1 MTPMT
6 AASHS
11 SAEKEA
17 LMRRLAESEREMGA
31 MLYAISHD
39 VRAPL
44 RALDGFALALEEDYA
59 ERLDETG
66 RDYLVRIRTG
76 AKRMDRMIDSVVR
89 LSRLQSKPLVSEHA
103 DFSHM
108 ANDILSGLLASDG
121 ARVVKT
127 WVDPRL
133 ELTTD
138 RMVLRIALNELLSNA
153 WNFTAKT
160 PGASIEVRGEPGPNG
175 SFAFSIRDNGAGF
188 DVARAGER
196 LFGLFQRFHAPG
208 EFPGEGAGLALA
220 RRAVLMLGG
229 TLSVE
234 SKPGEGAVFHCTIS
248 NPIHR

>member
-11 SAEKEA
+11 SSEKEV
-17 LMRRLAESEREMGA
+17 LMRRLAESEHEMGT

-59 ERLDETG
+59 DRLDGTG
-66 RDYLVRIRTG
+66 RDYLARIRMG

-89 LSRLQSKPLVSEHA
+89 LSRLQSRPLTAEHA

-108 ANDILSGLLASDG
+108 ANDILSGLLATDG
-121 ARVVKT
+121 TRVVKT

-138 RMVLRIALNELLSNA
+138 RMVLRMALNELLSNA
-153 WNFTAKT
+153 WNFTGKT
-160 PGASIEVRGEPGPNG
+160 AGATIEVRGEPAPNG
-175 SFAFSIRDNGAGF
+175 WFAFSVRDNGVGF
-188 DVARAGER
+188 DVARAGDR

-220 RRAVLMLGG
+220 RRAVLLLGG
-229 TLSVE
+229 SLRVE
-234 SKPGEGAVFHCTIS
+234 SKPGEGAVFHCTIP